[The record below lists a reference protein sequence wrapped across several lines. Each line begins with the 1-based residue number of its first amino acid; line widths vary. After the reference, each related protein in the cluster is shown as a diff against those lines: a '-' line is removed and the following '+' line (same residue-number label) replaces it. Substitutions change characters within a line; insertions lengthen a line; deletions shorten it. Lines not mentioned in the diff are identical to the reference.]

1 MPSSPHLLTTL
12 HSEDWHTPKGRF
24 IREVMFGM
32 NDGLVSTISFVAGAT
47 GALMQARVVL
57 LAGIASVVAGALS
70 MGIGAYLA
78 SKSQRD
84 FFESEKERERR
95 EIEEVPELERKEI
108 RDIFTKLG
116 FLKDEVEVIVNRVT
130 SDKALW
136 VRFMM
141 REELGILEE
150 SFDNPVTVGFL
161 MAGAYVVGGIA
172 PLLPYLVMEDVLLAL
187 KVAVAVSL
195 VALFIIGIGTTI
207 LTKQPWLKSGME
219 VMLLGSL
226 AAGVG
231 FGIGKLIAMLWP
243 EVGAVGI

>member
-1 MPSSPHLLTTL
+1 VPSTPHLLTTL

-32 NDGLVSTISFVAGAT
+32 NDGLVSTIGFVAGAT
-47 GALMQARVVL
+47 GALMQTRVVL

-70 MGIGAYLA
+70 MGIGGYLA

-116 FLKDEVEVIVNRVT
+116 FLKDEVEMIVNRVT

-161 MAGAYVVGGIA
+161 MAGAFVAGGIP
-172 PLLPYLVMEDVLLAL
+172 PLLPYLAIEDVLLAL

-195 VALFIIGIGTTI
+195 VFLYAIGVGKTV
-207 LTKQPWLKSGME
+207 LTKQSWLRSGME

-243 EVGAVGI
+243 EVGAVGV